1 MNEAAMMPDIYQF
14 DDFREFLR
22 ECFEAKVR
30 ALGKYSQR
38 RFARE
43 AGFSNPGYYNDVL
56 KGFKPLSEN
65 AAEKMAHV
73 FGLKPNETE
82 FLKLLTAYGQS
93 RSAERKNQIYK
104 QILSR
109 RNRSRFTRLN
119 PVLNRYYQ
127 DYRYALVRGAIE
139 VLDFRGNY
147 EELAAFLDP
156 PIPVATIK
164 ALVRD
169 LCEWGLAEQSESGA
183 YRTTPSIVEP
193 SANLIG
199 MSRAMN
205 SEWLG
210 LAREGLNRLP
220 REKRHVSTMIL
231 NISDTLHA
239 ELQEMI
245 EKFREDVFRRVEA
258 DSEPKRIQQLTV
270 AYVPRSRVRV

>member
-1 MNEAAMMPDIYQF
+1 MANTPDIYQF
-14 DDFREFLR
+14 DDFREFLKA
-22 ECFEAKVR
+22 CFEAKVSAQGR
-30 ALGKYSQR
+30 YSQR
-38 RFARE
+38 QFARE
-43 AGFSNPGYYNDVL
+43 AGFTNPGYYNDVL

-65 AAEKMAHV
+65 AVEKMAHV

-93 RSAERKNQIYK
+93 RTAERKNQIYK

-139 VLDFRGNY
+139 ILDFHGNY
-147 EELAAFLDP
+147 EALALFLDP
-156 PIPVATIK
+156 PVPVATVK
-164 ALVRD
+164 TLVRD
-169 LCEWGLAEQSESGA
+169 LCEWGLVEQRAGGR
-183 YRTTPSIVEP
+183 YFTTQSIVEP
-193 SANLIG
+193 PANLIG

-231 NISDTLHA
+231 NISDKLYI

-245 EKFREDVFRRVEA
+245 EKFREEIFQKVEA
-258 DSEPKRIQQLTV
+258 DTDPDRIQQFTL
-270 AYVPRSRVRV
+270 AYVPRSRIKG

>member
-1 MNEAAMMPDIYQF
+1 MTPDIYQF
-14 DDFREFLR
+14 DDFRDFLKA
-22 ECFEAKVR
+22 CFEAKVSAQGR
-30 ALGKYSQR
+30 YSQR
-38 RFARE
+38 QFARD
-43 AGFSNPGYYNDVL
+43 AGFTNPGYYNDVL

-65 AAEKMAHV
+65 AVEKMARV

-93 RSAERKNQIYK
+93 RTAERKNQIYK

-127 DYRYALVRGAIE
+127 DYRYGLVRGAIE
-139 VLDFRGNY
+139 ILDFHGNY
-147 EELAAFLDP
+147 EALAAFLDP
-156 PIPVATIK
+156 PIPVATVK

-169 LCEWGLAEQSESGA
+169 LCEWGLVEQRAGGR
-183 YRTTPSIVEP
+183 YHTTQSIVEP
-193 SANLIG
+193 PANLIG

-231 NISDTLHA
+231 NISEKLHA
-239 ELQEMI
+239 ELTEMI
-245 EKFREDVFRRVEA
+245 EKFREEVFRKVEE
-258 DSEPKRIQQLTV
+258 DTEPDRIQQFTM
-270 AYVPRSRVRV
+270 AYVPRSRVKG